1 MATIDEKSTENAEKY
16 GSCTTNKCF
25 MNEIIKDNE
34 MLQCRKCERCVHY
47 ACSELPAYQ
56 IQLCLQYKSRR
67 FECAKCVTVTLI
79 LLEKIKTSKQRVR
92 INQTT
97 QTTKAECQDGGQEI
111 FDSVFNAR
119 LQNLEK
125 KMEELM
131 AINKAN
137 VAKEPKRVTY
147 ADITKEEVKK
157 QEVIIKKFIKDEK
170 EEREEDR
177 WKNSTR
183 CNIICPPFR

>member
-1 MATIDEKSTENAEKY
+1 MCKMRYSY
-16 GSCTTNKCF
+16 TN
-25 MNEIIKDNE
+25 
-34 MLQCRKCERCVHY
+34 
-47 ACSELPAYQ
+47 
-56 IQLCLQYKSRR
+56 
-67 FECAKCVTVTLI
+67 TVG
-79 LLEKIKTSKQRVR
+79 KIKTSKQRVR

-111 FDSVFNAR
+111 FDSVFNTR

-183 CNIICPPFR
+183 CNIIVHHLGENKDEDKEEQREGDKDYVEEVIRNRMGLKIDVVSAERIGT